1 MMHRVALVS
10 TIYSKVTYDVDMSD
24 TKSFE
29 LLQILY
35 LIFGKFLFPANIK
48 YSGRHHVGNL
58 ILIVYIILIFRY

>member
-10 TIYSKVTYDVDMSD
+10 TIYSKVTYNVEMSD

-29 LLQILY
+29 LLQILC
-35 LIFGKFLFPANIK
+35 LVFSKLLFPTNIIK

-58 ILIVYIILIFRY
+58 ILIVYT